1 MDKRIEIIN
10 GFYSSINEDGR
21 LSANR
26 HGQLEFLTTM
36 NYIHKHVRE
45 GSKILEVGAGTGRY
59 SITLAKEGYEVKAL
73 ELTQHNVDILRQ
85 NSCGIVNIE
94 AFQGDALDLSRFG
107 DHTFDLTLVFGPMY
121 HLYEEKDQ
129 HKCLDEAIRV
139 TKEGG
144 VIMVAFLSV
153 YSILYSNYLQGNLRD
168 GMEENFDSDYNV
180 KHFAEQ
186 LFTGFDIVDFE
197 NLFNN
202 KNTEYITT
210 VATDSILELVEPR
223 RDFQMSGEEFE
234 IFSKYHLSNC
244 EKRELLGC
252 SNHLL
257 YICKKTAE

>member
-10 GFYSSINEDGR
+10 GFYSLIDEDGR

-36 NYIHKHVRE
+36 TYIHKFMGA

-59 SITLAKEGYEVKAL
+59 SIALAKEGFEVKAL

-85 NSCGIVNIE
+85 NSHGISNIE
-94 AFQGDALDLSRFG
+94 SFQGDALDLSRF
-107 DHTFDLTLVFGPMY
+107 DDNTFDLTLLLGPMY
-121 HLYEEKDQ
+121 HLYDEKDQ
-129 HKCLDEAIRV
+129 HKAIDEAIRV

-168 GMEENFDSDYNV
+168 GINENFDSTYKV
-180 KHFAEQ
+180 KHFEEQ

-197 NLFNN
+197 NLFQN

-210 VATDSILELVEPR
+210 VATDSILELVKPR
-223 RDFQMSGEEFE
+223 IDFQMSDEEFD
-234 IFSKYHLSNC
+234 IFAKYHLSKC

-257 YICKKTAE
+257 YICKK